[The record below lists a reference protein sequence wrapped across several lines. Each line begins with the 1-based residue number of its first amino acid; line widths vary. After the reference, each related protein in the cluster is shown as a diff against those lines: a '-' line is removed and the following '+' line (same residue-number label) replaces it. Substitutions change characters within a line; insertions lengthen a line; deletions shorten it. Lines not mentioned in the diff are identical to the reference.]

1 MYPQKY
7 PIGESSF
14 RAIREG
20 GWLYVDKT
28 ADMYRLVNENT
39 YLFLSRPRRFGKSLL
54 VSTLQEY
61 FRGNRHLFD
70 GLAIDSLDPEPWP
83 EHAVLHIDFNAQMYM
98 DDSALPAVIDAS
110 LNEWETIYGRSDTE
124 STIVRRFIDVIDRA
138 YKATGRGVVVLID
151 EYDKPI
157 LDCMDRPELMESN
170 RQLLRSFYGAMKS
183 TQGHLRF
190 VLLTG
195 VGKMGNMNV
204 FSGLN
209 NIRDISMLPDFSTI
223 CGITEEELR
232 QYFGQGIKKLADY
245 NDWSEN
251 EAFALLKKQY
261 DGYHFARDLK
271 DVYNPYS
278 VLNAIASREIDNYWY
293 RTGTPTHLVNKLR
306 KLKQPLSDL
315 NDSQCTAS
323 LLADTNVMD
332 FDPVPLMFYTGY
344 LTIKSYDREFRTYRL
359 GYPNEEVTQGFF
371 RNLLPLVSGVESQQS
386 ENLIVRLVKL
396 LREGDLGGFFATM
409 RCFFAGFPYDL
420 VTANEFHYQDV
431 LYCICKLLG
440 FYVQTEYKT
449 SQGRIDMILAT
460 DATVYIMEFKLDGTA
475 EDALGQ
481 IENRNYH
488 LPWADD
494 GRKIVKVG
502 VNFSRTTRTIERFIV
517 N

>member
-61 FRGNRHLFD
+61 FCGNRHLFE
-70 GLAIDSLDPEPWP
+70 GLAIDSLDAGPWH
-83 EHAVLHIDFNAQMYM
+83 EHAVLHIDFNAQMYSGQ
-98 DDSALPAVIDAS
+98 DDLPALINES
-110 LNEWETIYGRSDTE
+110 LDKWEAMYGGSDSE
-124 STIVRRFIDVIDRA
+124 STIIRRFIGVIDRA
-138 YKATGRGVVVLID
+138 CKATGRGVVVLID

-157 LDCMDRPELMESN
+157 LDCLDRPELMESN

-183 TQGHLRF
+183 TQGQLRF

-223 CGITEEELR
+223 CGITEEELHR
-232 QYFGQGIKKLADY
+232 YFDPGIQRLAEY
-245 NDWSEN
+245 NDWSVE

-261 DGYHFARDLK
+261 DGYHFARNMK

-278 VLNAIASREIDNYWY
+278 LLNAIASREIDNYWY
-293 RTGTPTHLVNKLR
+293 RTGTPTHLVNRLR
-306 KLKQPLSDL
+306 KLNQPLSDI
-315 NDSQCTAS
+315 NGSQCTAS
-323 LLADTNVMD
+323 ALADTNVLD
-332 FDPVPLMFYTGY
+332 FDPIPLMFYTGY

-359 GYPNEEVTQGFF
+359 GYPNGEVIQGFF
-371 RNLLPLVSGVESQQS
+371 RNLIPLVSGIDLQES
-386 ENLIVRLVKL
+386 ENLIVRMVKL
-396 LREGDLGGFFATM
+396 LRQGELKEFFTTM

-440 FYVQTEYKT
+440 FYVQAEYKT
-449 SQGRIDMILAT
+449 SQGRIDMLLAT
-460 DATVYIMEFKLDGTA
+460 DTTVYIMEFKLDGTA
-475 EDALGQ
+475 EEALAQ
-481 IENRNYH
+481 IDNRNYT
-488 LPWADD
+488 LPWNDD
-494 GRKIVKVG
+494 GRKIIRIG
-502 VNFSRTTRTIERFIV
+502 VNFSRETRTIERFIV
-517 N
+517 K